1 MITEPTKL
9 SDFVICLDRCHCRSR
24 GRLVQ
29 HLNGVSVDCDE
40 CSEGTEVMPD
50 KYDAVIA
57 WNKLQRKYG
66 KDV

>member
-1 MITEPTKL
+1 MSDKSSKL
-9 SDFVICLDRCHCRSR
+9 SYFKDCLDVCHCGAR
-24 GRLVQ
+24 GYLVQ
-29 HLNGVSVDCDE
+29 HPNGVSADCRE
-40 CSEGTEVMPD
+40 CPEGTEVMPD